1 MPTKRR
7 KERIP
12 EYFPSRRRRTADH
25 LIGPSGQIVQETS
38 TERIPQE
45 IEEAIDDLMDVA
57 DVATE
62 GELLPGHVIVDE
74 IMAHMDINQTVAH
87 KVPRRG
93 RNRHF
98 LPLQP
103 GIIWC

>member
-1 MPTKRR
+1 MPKKR
-7 KERIP
+7 KARID
-12 EYFPSRRRRTADH
+12 EFYPSRRRRLTDH
-25 LIGPSGQIVQETS
+25 LIGPSGQVVQETS
-38 TERIPQE
+38 TEKIPQE
-45 IEEAIDDLMDVA
+45 IEEAVDDLMDAA

-62 GELLPGHVIVDE
+62 GDLVPGHVILDE
-74 IMAHMDINQTVAH
+74 IMASIDVNQTVAH